1 MTTAERAG
9 EVLPAVSSDQAPAL
23 ARDQDAAPARWAG
36 RRVLQRAAVLAR
48 VSVCRTIYR
57 SARSGGGMCLVM
69 RGTRIRLGR
78 GAQITVARGSRLVLG
93 SPHFT
98 GRPCSVHLRAGAR
111 LTASGSAAIM
121 RGTKILVSTGGHLE
135 LGQNSYINFNATV
148 TCFEHISIGADCAI
162 AWNTNILDA
171 NIHELIIDG
180 APRPR
185 SRPISIGD
193 NVWIGTGASVLS
205 GVTIGDG
212 AVVAACSVVTS
223 DVPARSVV
231 AGNPARV
238 VREDVTWCP

>member
-1 MTTAERAG
+1 MTTADRAG
-9 EVLPAVSSDQAPAL
+9 HPVPAVSDDQAQALADPEGAQPAL
-23 ARDQDAAPARWAG
+23 PTARRL
-36 RRVLQRAAVLAR
+36 LQRAAAVVRL
-48 VSVCRTIYR
+48 SFCRTVYHT
-57 SARSGGGMCLVM
+57 ARAGGGLCLVM

-78 GAQITVARGSRLVLG
+78 GAQIRVTRGSRLVLG

-98 GRPCSVHLRAGAR
+98 GRPCTVHLRAGAR
-111 LTASGSAAIM
+111 LTARGSAAIM